1 MTTQK
6 PQKQTEHSRNFEKYK
21 GYYDHGF
28 WNAKMLENAVVKKAI
43 TRGLYKIVKTPA
55 TVSGH
60 TDRMTLAGFYKGG
73 SLETY

>member
-28 WNAKMLENAVVKKAI
+28 WNAKMLKNAVVKKAI
-43 TRGLYKIVKTPA
+43 TADEFEEITGEDYTKQ
-55 TVSGH
+55 
-60 TDRMTLAGFYKGG
+60 
-73 SLETY
+73 

>member
-28 WNAKMLENAVVKKAI
+28 WNAVVKKAI
-43 TRGLYKIVKTPA
+43 TADEFEEITGEAYTKQRKRLPRYPDTP
-55 TVSGH
+55 TG
-60 TDRMTLAGFYKGG
+60 
-73 SLETY
+73 

>member
-28 WNAKMLENAVVKKAI
+28 WNAKMLKNAVAKKAI
-43 TRGLYKIVKTPA
+43 TADEFEEITGEAYTKQ
-55 TVSGH
+55 
-60 TDRMTLAGFYKGG
+60 
-73 SLETY
+73 